1 MSAKPSLKPNNPLF
15 SSGPCPKRPGWNL
28 SVLSNAILGRSHRSK
43 KALDKI
49 NKVILLIRETLNIPS
64 NYHIGI
70 VPASDTGAIEMLLWN
85 LLGKKPVDVL
95 AWESFG
101 NDWVKDI
108 VNQLKIPNT
117 RVLSADYGE
126 IVDLS
131 QVNFNNDVVF
141 TWNGTTSGV
150 CVPDADWIKDD
161 REGLTICD
169 ATSAVFS
176 MNLPWHKLDA
186 TTFSWQKV
194 LGGEAQHGI
203 IVLSPNVVY
212 RLETF
217 IAERPI
223 PKIFQLRNKS
233 SVNKKLFLGNT
244 INTPSMLCIEDVL
257 DSLTWVKKI
266 GGLKK
271 TIELSNKNLSVV
283 EKKIKNSS
291 WLEFL
296 ANDKK
301 VRSCTS
307 ICLKIKK
314 SVLETIDQ
322 EILKNNLSKLL
333 EYLEENNIAYDI
345 GAYRDAPRGIRIW
358 GGATVN
364 YEDID
369 ILLDWL
375 EWGYHEYIKK
385 RIKNE

>member
-1 MSAKPSLKPNNPLF
+1 MNAKPSLKPNNPLF

-28 SVLSNAILGRSHRSK
+28 SVLSDAILGRSHRSK
-43 KALDKI
+43 KALERI
-49 NKVILLIRETLNIPS
+49 NKVILLIRETLDIPS
-64 NYHIGI
+64 EYHIGI

-85 LLGKKPVDVL
+85 LLGEKSVDVL

-108 VNQLKIPNT
+108 VNQLKIENT
-117 RVLSADYGE
+117 RVLTAEYGD

-131 QVNFNNDVVF
+131 KVNFNNDVVF

-150 CVPDADWIKDD
+150 CVPNGDWIKDD
-161 REGLTICD
+161 RKGLTICD

-176 MNLPWHKLDA
+176 MDLPWHKLDA

-194 LGGEAQHGI
+194 LGGEAQHGV
-203 IVLSPNVVY
+203 IVLSPKTLD
-212 RLETF
+212 RLESF
-217 IAERPI
+217 KAERPI
-223 PKIFQLRNKS
+223 PKIFQLMNKS

-257 DSLTWVKKI
+257 DSLKWVQKI

-271 TIELSNKNLSVV
+271 TIEFSNKNLSTV
-283 EKKIKNSS
+283 EKKIKESS
-291 WLEFL
+291 WLDFL
-296 ANDKK
+296 AKEQK
-301 VRSCTS
+301 TRSCTS
-307 ICLKIKK
+307 ICLKIKPIL
-314 SVLETIDQ
+314 LETINQ
-322 EILKNNLSKLL
+322 EILKNNLSELL
-333 EYLEENNIAYDI
+333 KHLEENNIAHDI
-345 GAYRDAPRGIRIW
+345 ASYRDAPEGIRIW

-364 YEDID
+364 YKDIA

-385 RIKNE
+385 EK